1 MLVLLITAAC
11 PLIEDQFQGE
21 KIIGVQLHVAVNV
34 DVLITF
40 FIFHALFELFDQLI
54 SLFVDTISEEIKTQ
68 MREQMAADETIQYW
82 LDDPEVEEWNFDK
95 IAEDQDFYVNE
106 DGHIVVCFNEY
117 DVAPGSMGCVEF
129 TLNETVNVK

>member
-1 MLVLLITAAC
+1 MH
-11 PLIEDQFQGE
+11 D
-21 KIIGVQLHVAVNV
+21 AV
-34 DVLITF
+34 
-40 FIFHALFELFDQLI
+40 
-54 SLFVDTISEEIKTQ
+54 
-68 MREQMAADETIQYW
+68 MAADFADSECEENMSIHIFILEEGECQMVLENKRLEKEEKTPDLAW

>member
-1 MLVLLITAAC
+1 
-11 PLIEDQFQGE
+11 
-21 KIIGVQLHVAVNV
+21 
-34 DVLITF
+34 
-40 FIFHALFELFDQLI
+40 
-54 SLFVDTISEEIKTQ
+54 
-68 MREQMAADETIQYW
+68 MREQMAADETVQYW

-129 TLNETVNVK
+129 ILNETVNVK